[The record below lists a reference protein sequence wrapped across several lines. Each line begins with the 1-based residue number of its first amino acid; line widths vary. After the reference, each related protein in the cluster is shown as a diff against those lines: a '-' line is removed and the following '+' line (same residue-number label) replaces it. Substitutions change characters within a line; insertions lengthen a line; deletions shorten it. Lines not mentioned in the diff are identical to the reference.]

1 MRRESEVVIVGGG
14 VHGTSAA
21 YHLAKAGKQ
30 VALLERHAIASAASG
45 ASGGIIRCHYS
56 NEPMVRLAHR
66 AAERWP
72 DLEIEL
78 GQPVD
83 YVRNGLIVAVAAEDA
98 ETMQEIVRMHQR
110 VGVETEVI
118 SLEEIRRWIPEFNTD
133 GLALATYEAE
143 AGYADPY
150 SAAVAFGRKAK
161 ELGAEIYT
169 DTRVIAIEAE
179 GTSSW
184 RVVTEKGTIR
194 TPLVINCAGAWA
206 GEIARMV
213 GVEIPVTPGLL
224 QMVAFDPKYPGWHR
238 HSPTWL
244 DMTTMTYCRPDAA
257 GMMLAGGGLSENAA
271 MENPEVDPDDY
282 PARPPVL
289 FEAEISENL
298 TRRCP
303 WAQGMTR
310 IRSWAGPD
318 GNSPDFHLIFGPVPG
333 VHGYLQI
340 VGGSGN
346 SFKLCPATGEAI
358 AEYVTTGR
366 CTYVDLDAFS
376 ITRFQEGRPFR
387 GKYRMHIIG

>member
-98 ETMQEIVRMHQR
+98 ETMQEIVRMHKR

-224 QMVAFDPKYPGWHR
+224 QMAAFDPKYPGWHR

-282 PARPPVL
+282 PTRPPML

-310 IRSWAGPD
+310 VRSWAGPD